1 MAIKSLTSLREFQD
15 AVSKYIVDPDL
26 DLLERAYVFSSQVHS
41 GVERSNGDSSFAHTC
56 AVASVTIRLQLDIVT
71 VAAALVHDVFE
82 RNLAT
87 AEELHA
93 ELGAGVVH
101 LVEGLTKIN
110 SIIYQRGQEHETE
123 SFRKML
129 LAIARDVRIV
139 LLKLA
144 DRLHNMQTLKRMPPK
159 EQVKIARETLEVYA
173 PLANRMG
180 ISWLKSQLEDLC
192 FKYLYPEEYKE
203 LRSKI
208 RQFKTDAN
216 EQYLQGVVEHIQA
229 KLEGNEIDGQVS
241 GRSKHLYSVYR
252 KIMRQNIDL
261 DQIYD
266 LIAFRIIVNT
276 VRDCYACLG
285 IIHAAWKPVSGRFK
299 DYIAMPKANMYQSL
313 HTSVIGPY
321 GKRMEVQIRTAEM
334 HRIAE
339 EGIAA
344 HWKYKESN
352 ASVPVAEDVHFSWL
366 RHMLEWQKELNAAHE
381 FSAQTQLDL
390 FPEEVYVF
398 TPDGHVRE
406 LPQGACPIDFAYSIH
421 GDVGHRCVGA
431 KVNGKMVALKTPLIN
446 GDVVEI
452 LTSSTQTP
460 SKDWLNLAKTSKA
473 RNRIRHWIKTQEREK
488 SIEIGW
494 EVLERELRKN
504 KASLNKIKHEKI
516 MNEVVSGFGFKNTDE
531 MLAAVGYGKLSALQV
546 AGKLLPEVNMLPAG
560 GKIQALGRIFGKVRK
575 KPTTDPIRIQ
585 GKDNIMVRFAKCCNP
600 LPGDPIVG
608 FITRGRGITV
618 HAASCP
624 HLLETDAQRR
634 VEVAWDEEVKA
645 VHNVK
650 VNVLCSDTKGILAEI
665 TNVIN
670 QREADIVAA
679 SIHAHGQRGLN
690 EFELAVESV
699 DHLNQVMASLRGIK
713 GVKRVERVGER

>member
-1 MAIKSLTSLREFQD
+1 MTIKSLTSLGEFQD
-15 AVSKYIVDPDL
+15 AVRQYTQDPDL
-26 DLLERAYVFSSQVHS
+26 DLLERAYTFSNQVHI
-41 GVERSNGDSSFAHTC
+41 GIERSCGDSAFSHAC
-56 AVASVTIRLQLDIVT
+56 AVASVVIRLQLDIVT
-71 VAAALVHDVFE
+71 VAAALVHDVLE

-87 AEELHA
+87 VDELQA
-93 ELGAGVVH
+93 ELGAGVVP

-110 SIIYQRGQEHETE
+110 SIIYQRGQERETE

-144 DRLHNMQTLKRMPPK
+144 DRLHNLQTLGCMPPK
-159 EQVKIARETLEVYA
+159 EQLRIARETLDVYA

-192 FKYLYPEEYKE
+192 FKHLYPDEYTE
-203 LRSKI
+203 LQRKI

-216 EQYLQGVVEHIQA
+216 EQYIQRVVEHIQA
-229 KLEGNEIDGQVS
+229 KLESNGIDGQVS

-252 KIMRQNIDL
+252 KIKRQNVDL

-266 LIAFRIIVNT
+266 LIAFRIIVHT
-276 VRDCYACLG
+276 VRDCYASLG
-285 IIHAAWKPVSGRFK
+285 IIHAAWKPLSGRFK

-313 HTSVIGPY
+313 HTSVIGPF
-321 GKRMEVQIRTAEM
+321 GKRMEVQIRTEEM

-352 ASVPVAEDVHFSWL
+352 ASVPVAEDGHFSWL
-366 RHMLEWQKELNAAHE
+366 RHMLEWQKELNAAQE
-381 FSAQTQLDL
+381 VSAQTQLDL

-398 TPDGHVRE
+398 TPDGHVKE
-406 LPQGACPIDFAYSIH
+406 LPRGSCPIDFAYAIH
-421 GDVGHRCVGA
+421 GDVGNRCVGA
-431 KVNGKMVALKTPLIN
+431 KVNGKMVALKTPLFN

-460 SKDWLNLAKTSKA
+460 SKDWLNLAKTAKA

-488 SIEIGW
+488 SIEIGR
-494 EVLERELRKN
+494 EMLERDLRKH
-504 KASLNKIKHEKI
+504 KTSLNKIMHEKI
-516 MNEVVSGFGFKNTDE
+516 MAEVVSGFGFKNSDE
-531 MLAAVGYGKLSALQV
+531 MLAAVGYGKLSSLQV
-546 AGKLLPEVNMLPAG
+546 AGRLMPDVDMQSAG
-560 GKIQALGRIFGKVRK
+560 GRIQALGRILGKVRK
-575 KPTTDPIRIQ
+575 KPAAEPIRIQ

-600 LPGDPIVG
+600 LPGDAIVG

-618 HAASCP
+618 HAATCP
-624 HLLETDAQRR
+624 HLLETDPQRR
-634 VEVAWDEEVKA
+634 VEVAWDEKVKA
-645 VHNVK
+645 VRNVK
-650 VNVLCSDTKGILAEI
+650 VNILCADTKGILAEI

-699 DHLNQVMASLRGIK
+699 DHLNQVMASLKGIK
-713 GVKRVERVGER
+713 GVKRVERVSER